1 MYLSCQQQL
10 KVGTSAKPESNGA
23 SDQNLVSKSAD
34 QVEAEVHERPGAGGA
49 TVLLHP
55 RHPRTQAHVHR
66 GQALVSGQKIF
77 KVQKISMT
85 T

>member
-1 MYLSCQQQL
+1 MTVINIFHGDPKYFCFPDQDL
-10 KVGTSAKPESNGA
+10 VPEPA
-23 SDQNLVSKSAD
+23 H

-49 TVLLHP
+49 AVLLHP